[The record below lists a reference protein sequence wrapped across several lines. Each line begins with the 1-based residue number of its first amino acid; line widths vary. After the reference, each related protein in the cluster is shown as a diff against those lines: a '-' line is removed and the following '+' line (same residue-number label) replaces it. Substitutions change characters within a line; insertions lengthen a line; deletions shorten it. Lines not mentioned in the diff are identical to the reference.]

1 MCLELATH
9 LLAAF
14 SSLVCDLLMDLT
26 AAPLMMSAMPCQVS
40 CEREGWL
47 IHAAAVCC
55 LTSSRAS

>member
-14 SSLVCDLLMDLT
+14 SSLVCDVLMDLT

-40 CEREGWL
+40 REREGWL
-47 IHAAAVCC
+47 YMLQQSVA
-55 LTSSRAS
+55 